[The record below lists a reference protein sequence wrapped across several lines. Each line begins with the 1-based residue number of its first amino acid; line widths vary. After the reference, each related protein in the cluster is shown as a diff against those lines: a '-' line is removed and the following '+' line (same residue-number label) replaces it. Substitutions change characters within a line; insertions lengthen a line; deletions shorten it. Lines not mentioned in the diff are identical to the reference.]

1 MYFSFGSLLF
11 PYRYA
16 NWPWHIG
23 LAWNVTG
30 SGQSAETTAME
41 EISLDEDHVVFTVRG
56 SAFLKAL
63 AVSIEAVP
71 QSFYKAAPLADKSW
85 GKASWTTNNS
95 ASLLGFCGLFSG
107 SACLCIPSCPGSG
120 K

>member
-95 ASLLGFCGLFSG
+95 GTSWKLF
-107 SACLCIPSCPGSG
+107 
-120 K
+120 